1 MDTTFIDELASAAP
15 TPGGGGAAAYVG
27 ALASALASMVG
38 NLTVGKSR
46 YADVEDEVR
55 ASLSRLEMLR
65 ARLVALVDEDARA
78 FEPLAAAYRLP
89 KATPEEQAA
98 RKAAMEEGLKEAA
111 QVPMEVAET
120 VASLFPALETV
131 VLRGNPNAV
140 TDGMVG
146 AMLAR
151 TAVLGALFNV
161 RVNLDSIHDSHFTA
175 ALAARADA
183 AQELAL
189 SWEKRILSPIALAG
203 TLS

>member
-15 TPGGGGAAAYVG
+15 TPGGGGAAAYAG

-55 ASLSRLEMLR
+55 ASLSRLEELR

-98 RKAAMEEGLKEAA
+98 KNAALQRALVDAVLDEADYLA
-111 QVPMEVAET
+111 RHGSKMARSDAGVAAAFVRAASDGASLNVYIN
-120 VASLFPALETV
+120 VASMDDAD
-131 VLRGNPNAV
+131 RA
-140 TDGMVG
+140 
-146 AMLAR
+146 AR
-151 TAVLGALFNV
+151 YRAEAEL
-161 RVNLDSIHDSHFTA
+161 
-175 ALAARADA
+175 LAARTRERCDELFDYVKA
-183 AQELAL
+183 AV
-189 SWEKRILSPIALAG
+189 S
-203 TLS
+203 

>member
-1 MDTTFIDELASAAP
+1 M
-15 TPGGGGAAAYVG
+15 
-27 ALASALASMVG
+27 
-38 NLTVGKSR
+38 
-46 YADVEDEVR
+46 
-55 ASLSRLEMLR
+55 
-65 ARLVALVDEDARA
+65 
-78 FEPLAAAYRLP
+78 P

-131 VLRGNPNAV
+131 VLRGTPNAV